1 MMGMNSVQGR
11 VARALRPTEDWALAK
26 DHEHRTL
33 LRRHC
38 CRYLSERARQFF
50 AILRKSEDAWIESL
64 SVFYCRIAC
73 GWNLPLGET
82 STLTLSVHDV
92 YNCNPDLRM
101 TRACLG
107 SPHMLLQHESLPG
120 LGLSVSESRGRLPTH
135 S

>member
-101 TRACLG
+101 TRACLEARICCFNMRACQG
-107 SPHMLLQHESLPG
+107 
-120 LGLSVSESRGRLPTH
+120 
-135 S
+135 